1 MQEVF
6 VLLVF
11 LIPVYIANSAPVVLG
26 GGAPM
31 DFRAVLSDGRRVL
44 GQGKTIRGFVG
55 GVLAGTV
62 AGGIIAAA
70 YQLPYFAGPSEQ
82 FVAGFVLSLGAMV
95 GDSFGSFAKRRMD
108 IESGKPFWPDTVLFL
123 IVALVLVFPFASAE
137 LWQPFNII
145 FFLLLTVVL
154 HPLTNALANR
164 LGLKKVPW

>member
-6 VLLVF
+6 LLLVF

-26 GGAPM
+26 GGAPL
-31 DFRAVLSDGRRVL
+31 DFRAVFPDGRRML
-44 GQGKTIRGFVG
+44 GQGKTIRGFIG

-70 YQLPYFAGPSEQ
+70 YHLPYFSGPSEQ
-82 FVAGFVLSLGAMV
+82 FLAGFVLSLGAMV
-95 GDSFGSFAKRRMD
+95 GDSLGSFAKRRIN

-123 IVALVLVFPFASAE
+123 IVALVLVYPFASSG
-137 LWQPFNII
+137 LYQPFNII
-145 FFLLLTVVL
+145 FFLLLTVIL

>member
-11 LIPVYIANSAPVVLG
+11 LIPIYIANSAPVVLG
-26 GGAPM
+26 GGTPI
-31 DFRAVLSDGRRVL
+31 DFGTVLHDGRRVL
-44 GQGKTIRGFVG
+44 GQGKTIRGFIG

-62 AGGIIAAA
+62 AGGIIAAV

-82 FVAGFVLSLGAMV
+82 FLAGFLLSLGTMA
-95 GDSFGSFAKRRMD
+95 GDSFGSFAKRRMN
-108 IESGKPFWPDTVLFL
+108 IGSGKPFWPDTVLFL
-123 IVALVLVFPFASAE
+123 VVALLLVYPFAAPE
-137 LWQPFNII
+137 LYQPFNII

-164 LGLKKVPW
+164 MGLKKVPW